1 MVDRRE
7 PTDAEI
13 EEVKRKLKAGKL
25 EKKDLEVL
33 EALVERTELAT
44 KKLRAAVVE

>member
-1 MVDRRE
+1 MAERRE
-7 PTDAEI
+7 PTDVEI
-13 EEVKRKLKAGKL
+13 DEVKRKLKSGKL

-33 EALVERTELAT
+33 EALVERSESAA